1 VTRSGRQP
9 PSWTCARSPCSPA
22 LSLPL
27 HAIACSSRPKPPML
41 HAPSSSSK
49 PLLHYPCVLSSNA
62 EAAAPNEGLP
72 LRARPPY
79 SVPTLSTTSSTA
91 RPSRIGHLALLT
103 RYDALWPPATVMD
116 LRSPAMEPFSPPA
129 MLCRSG
135 AEPDVHGR
143 PSPPAPAPTRAR

>member
-1 VTRSGRQP
+1 MDLRSLAMQP
-9 PSWTCARSPCSPA
+9 CPLPSPPHYC
-22 LSLPL
+22 LL
-27 HAIACSSRPKPPML
+27 PKPPML

-62 EAAAPNEGLP
+62 EAAAPDEGLP

-79 SVPTLSTTSSTA
+79 SVPTLSMASSTA
-91 RPSRIGHLALLT
+91 RPSRVGHLALLT
-103 RYDALWPPATVMD
+103 RCDTLWSPATVMD
-116 LRSPAMEPFSPPA
+116 LRSPAMEPCSPPA

-135 AEPDVHGR
+135 AEPDMHGR